1 MRFTLLAGTAAAFAA
16 LLCPLSVSGQGK
28 AAPKAAKPTKYKAPR
43 TPEGVPDLQGTWFTN
58 SGAAAWDIEEHPAG
72 LGING
77 GPSIIIDTPDKKIP
91 YQPWALAK
99 RKDLIE
105 NHAYD
110 DPQAHCYASGAPR
123 VNYAPF
129 GMQIYQNKGM
139 VLMTFENFH
148 LYRFIP
154 TTPRPH
160 VPPLFKLFMGDSRGH
175 WEGDTLVV
183 DVTNNNGKTWLDMAS
198 NFTSDALTVVE
209 RFTRTGP
216 DTISYEAKMTDP
228 TVYTRP
234 WTMAFTIG
242 RQKDPNY
249 ELMELACWEGER
261 DLIHYPTD
269 QGAPK
274 K

>member
-1 MRFTLLAGTAAAFAA
+1 MKIWVSVLAGTAVAVVA
-16 LLCPLSVSGQGK
+16 LLCPLSLSAQSKGK
-28 AAPKAAKPTKYKAPR
+28 AAKFKMPR
-43 TPEGVPDLQGTWFTN
+43 TAEGVPDLQGTWFTN
-58 SGAAAWDIEEHPAG
+58 AGSAAWDIEEHPAG
-72 LGING
+72 LGIQP

-91 YQPWALAK
+91 YQAWALK
-99 RKDLIE
+99 HRQDLIA

-110 DPQAHCYASGAPR
+110 DPQAHCYSSGVPR

-129 GMQIYQNKGM
+129 GFQIHQSKDM
-139 VLMTFENFH
+139 VAMTYENFH

-160 VPPLFKLFMGDSRGH
+160 VPPLFKLFMGDSRGR

-183 DVTNNNGKTWLDMAS
+183 DVTNQNGKTWLDMAS
-198 NFTSDALTVVE
+198 NFTGPDLHVVE
-209 RFTRTGP
+209 RYKLIDA
-216 DTISYEAKMTDP
+216 DTISYEARMEDP
-228 TVYTRP
+228 KTYTRP
-234 WTMAFTIG
+234 WTMAFTIRREKTPG
-242 RQKDPNY
+242 Y

-261 DLIHYPTD
+261 DLIHYPED